1 MVIHHTYACIR
12 DKKIQQLICVDTGD
26 NYIAQQLC
34 RASWGEN
41 SIAIEVSQYDVTEGD
56 FYVDG
61 VFYKADK
68 DDPTKAGKVV
78 TRTNTPDEDAYE
90 ANVKA
95 TAAQLAAADNSVNIE
110 YLMACVESTD
120 DLEDTTEDT
129 GDESESTSTSE
140 SASEASDA
148 TSETAE

>member
-12 DKKIQQLICVDTGD
+12 DTKIQQLICVDTGD

-41 SIAIEVSQYDVTEGD
+41 SIAIEVSQYDVTQGD
-56 FYVDG
+56 YYVDG

-68 DDPTKAGKVV
+68 DDPTKPGKVV

-120 DLEDTTEDT
+120 EDDAET
-129 GDESESTSTSE
+129 SETDE
-140 SASEASDA
+140 SASDSTSDSTA
-148 TSETAE
+148 ASETAAE